1 MSVPMLDIAAENQA
15 IAEAVRQRIDAVI
28 STNQFILGKA
38 VVELERAL
46 ATRCGVHHAIGVSS
60 GTDALLVA
68 LMALEIGPGDEVI
81 VPPFTF
87 FATAGV
93 VHRVGATPVFV
104 DIDPVTFNIDPAAIE
119 AAITDKTRAIIP
131 VHLFGQC
138 ADMTAIMK
146 IAEAHDLYVIE
157 DAAQAIGAKD
167 HGRPAGSIGHI
178 GCLSFYPTKNL
189 GGFGDSGAVLT
200 DNSELAQKMRHIRLH
215 GQTDEYRH
223 QYVGGNFRIDG
234 IQAAALV
241 VKIEHLDTY
250 EAGRRAAAGRY
261 QAMLCDEP
269 LTLPTASEGQ
279 HHVYNQYTVRSQRR
293 DELCAHL
300 KANQIGHKV
309 YYPLALHLQPC
320 FAHLGYEPGQLP
332 VSEAATAQV
341 VSLPMF
347 PTLTAEQQERVAAVI
362 DEFYK

>member
-1 MSVPMLDIAAENQA
+1 MGVPMLDIATENQA
-15 IAEAVRQRIDAVI
+15 VAEAVRQRIDAVI
-28 STNQFILGKA
+28 ETNQFILGKTVA
-38 VVELERAL
+38 ELELAL
-46 ATRCGVHHAIGVSS
+46 AKRCGVDNAVGVSS
-60 GTDALLVA
+60 GTDALLMA

-87 FATAGV
+87 FATAGA

-104 DIDPVTFNIDPAAIE
+104 DIDPATFNIDPAAIE
-119 AAITDKTRAIIP
+119 AAITDKTKAIIP
-131 VHLFGQC
+131 VHLYGQC

-146 IAEAHDLYVIE
+146 IAEAHGLYVIE

-167 HGRPAGSIGHI
+167 HDRPAGSIGHV

-200 DNSELAQKMRHIRLH
+200 QDAELAQKMRHIRLH

-234 IQAAALV
+234 LQAAALI
-241 VKIEHLDTY
+241 VKLEHLDAY
-250 EAGRRAAAGRY
+250 EAGRRAAAERY
-261 QAMLCDEP
+261 QALLSEVP
-269 LTLPTASEGQ
+269 LTLPAAAEGQ
-279 HHVYNQYTVRSQRR
+279 YHVYNQYTVRSERR

-300 KANQIGHKV
+300 KANEIGHKV
-309 YYPLALHLQPC
+309 FYPLALHLQPC
-320 FAHLGYEPGQLP
+320 FAYLGYQPGRLP
-332 VSEAATAQV
+332 VAETATAEV

-347 PTLTAEQQERVAAVI
+347 PTLSAEQQERVAAVI
-362 DEFYK
+362 DEFYQ